1 VKTHSHL
8 KQIIMIKN
16 LLKAL
21 FAIILF
27 VMPTINFAQA
37 PNFGTAADFVLF
49 STDGAVSN
57 TGISHFTGN
66 IGTNNG
72 SSTAFGNVDG
82 IMHDADDAS
91 AQCAED
97 LLFAYQEITGTTANF
112 AIASLIGNGDTL
124 LAGVYSIS
132 EASTLSNNLYL
143 DAQGDENAI
152 FIFQINGSFSTNA
165 HSKVKLINRTMACNV
180 FWAIEGLVDMS
191 TGTSMKGT
199 IIANNSAILMN
210 TNDTLEGRAF
220 STAGAIT
227 VDGVLAY
234 KPIGCGSDI
243 LTGSNSPTLANTECY
258 VLFSSTGNVTNTGV
272 STILG
277 DVGTNAGLTVD
288 FDSLLV
294 TGTIHE
300 IPDASTELCATDLIP
315 VYTYLDTLS
324 YDINLLY
331 PAQFGGNLTLTPHT
345 YLLNAA
351 TVLTDTLYLDA
362 QENESGVFIIQIV
375 GALSTSTYSKVLL
388 INGAQAKNV
397 FWKVGGA
404 VEINEYSIFNGTIIS
419 NGAISLKSGVTL
431 NGRALTLSG
440 IFTTSAITATNP
452 INCLVSGNDFI
463 DVENQISIYPNPFTT
478 SINVIVNSEKS
489 YLELKIYNVL
499 GTEVLNKK
507 ISNNET
513 NINVNNLSSG
523 IYIYNLIENN
533 KTIQSGKIV
542 SQQ

>member
-1 VKTHSHL
+1 MKR
-8 KQIIMIKN
+8 N

-37 PNFGTAADFVLF
+37 PNLGTAVNFVLF

-82 IMHDADDAS
+82 TMHDADAS
-91 AQCAED
+91 SAKCAED
-97 LLFAYQEITGTTANF
+97 VLFAFQDISGKTPGYFIS
-112 AIASLIGNGDTL
+112 SLIGNGDTL

-132 EASTLSNNLYL
+132 EASVLSNNLYL

-165 HSKVKLINRTMACNV
+165 HSKVKLLNKALACNV
-180 FWAIEGLVDMS
+180 FWTIKGLVDMS

-199 IIANNSAILMN
+199 IIVNNAAILMN
-210 TNDTLEGRAF
+210 SNDTLEGRVLT
-220 STAGAIT
+220 TAGAIT

-234 KPIGCGSDI
+234 KPIGCGSVV
-243 LTGSNSPTLANTECY
+243 LTGPKSPTLASTECY

-288 FDSLLV
+288 FNPLLV
-294 TGTIHE
+294 TGKIHE
-300 IPDASTELCATDLIP
+300 IPDASTELCANDLIP

-324 YDINLLY
+324 YDIKLLY

-362 QENESGVFIIQIV
+362 QGNENAVFIIQIV
-375 GALSTSTYSKVLL
+375 GALSTSTYAKVLL
-388 INGAQAKNV
+388 INGAKAKNV

-404 VEINEYSIFNGTIIS
+404 VEINEYSIFNGTIIAS
-419 NGAISLKSGVTL
+419 GAISLKSAVTL

-440 IFTTSAITATNP
+440 IFTTAAITATNP
-452 INCLVSGNDFI
+452 INCLLSGNDLI
-463 DVENQISIYPNPFTT
+463 DLENRISIYPNPFTT
-478 SINVIVNSEKS
+478 SINVVTNSENS
-489 YLELKIYNVL
+489 NLELKIYNVL
-499 GTEVLNKK
+499 GTEVLNRK
-507 ISNNET
+507 ITNEET
-513 NINVNNLSSG
+513 SINVNNLSSG
-523 IYIYNLIENN
+523 IYIFNLIENN
-533 KTIQSGKIV
+533 KTIQTGKII